1 VKIALGT
8 VQFGLK
14 YGISNTH
21 GKTDQSS
28 VNQILQYACNNGI
41 DTIDTAV
48 EYGESEKIIG
58 NFAGNDCNWN
68 IVTKIPLFAQESI
81 ENEHAKQLK
90 QYFDNSLLNLNK
102 KRIYGLLMH
111 SCNDLFKHN
120 GELLFKK
127 MEKLK
132 SCGLVEKIGVSAYS
146 KQEIDQILDNF
157 EIDLIQVP
165 ASILD
170 QRLINDGSL
179 SKLKKYG
186 VEIHVRSIF
195 LQGLLLMERKRIP
208 SYFLPIKKNLDAF
221 DDLAKMLNLTR
232 LELALGYVMGISS
245 VDKIVLGVNN
255 LSQLKEIVNVQPLQ
269 NNLDI
274 FKGISIDN
282 PIYTN
287 PSLWKI

>member
-1 VKIALGT
+1 
-8 VQFGLK
+8 
-14 YGISNTH
+14 
-21 GKTDQSS
+21 
-28 VNQILQYACNNGI
+28 
-41 DTIDTAV
+41 
-48 EYGESEKIIG
+48 
-58 NFAGNDCNWN
+58 
-68 IVTKIPLFAQESI
+68 
-81 ENEHAKQLK
+81 
-90 QYFDNSLLNLNK
+90 
-102 KRIYGLLMH
+102 
-111 SCNDLFKHN
+111 
-120 GELLFKK
+120 
-127 MEKLK
+127 MEELK

-208 SYFLPIKKNLDAF
+208 SYFSPIKKNLDTF